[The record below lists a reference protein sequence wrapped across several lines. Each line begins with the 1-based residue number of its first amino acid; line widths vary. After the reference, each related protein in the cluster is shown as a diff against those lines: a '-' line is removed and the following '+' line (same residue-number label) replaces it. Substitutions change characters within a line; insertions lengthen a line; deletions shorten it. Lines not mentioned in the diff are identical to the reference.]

1 MTIIVT
7 PTNRYNNVYLS
18 DTPFSIPVPIALYPL
33 NGKYTTWDISG
44 RSNPN
49 GITHGVRL
57 APGPD
62 GHPQGSYQ
70 FSGKSSSYIEFPN
83 TGALRAKNSLTL
95 LAWVFVKSR
104 GGPIF
109 NYNPLGWGVSLWV
122 NSKHYLSAKF
132 VEGDEG
138 CETCFISALPL
149 KTNAWN
155 YVGMS
160 YDHISGIAK
169 LWVDGRVSSQRNI
182 GTKISLSTSRTVRMG
197 ARATNDGN
205 YFNGRISRM
214 QVYERALTQREVEA
228 VAGPIE
234 GELSFILFSLMRLMV
249 FEFPKH
255 GNACRK
261 TNILY
266 VKSSRT
272 YDCAQNNL
280 TFF

>member
-1 MTIIVT
+1 M
-7 PTNRYNNVYLS
+7 
-18 DTPFSIPVPIALYPL
+18 PVPIALYPL

-49 GITHGVRL
+49 GLARGVRL

-70 FSGKSSSYIEFPN
+70 FSGKSGSFIEFPN
-83 TGALRAKNSLTL
+83 TGALKAKESITL
-95 LAWVFVKSR
+95 LAWVYVKSR
-104 GGPIF
+104 SGPIF

-132 VEGDEG
+132 IEDDEG

-160 YDHISGIAK
+160 YDHNSGAAK
-169 LWVDGRVSSQRNI
+169 LWVHGKVSSQRNI
-182 GTKISLSTSRTVRMG
+182 GTKIRLSTSKNVRMG

-214 QVYERALTQREVEA
+214 QVYDKALSRREVEA
-228 VAGPIE
+228 VTGPIE
-234 GELSFILFSLMRLMV
+234 GELLFFFIFLFFPRLLSFFTSPL
-249 FEFPKH
+249 
-255 GNACRK
+255 
-261 TNILY
+261 
-266 VKSSRT
+266 
-272 YDCAQNNL
+272 
-280 TFF
+280 

>member
-1 MTIIVT
+1 M
-7 PTNRYNNVYLS
+7 
-18 DTPFSIPVPIALYPL
+18 PVPIALYPL
-33 NGKYTTWDISG
+33 NGKYTTWDVSG

-49 GITHGVRL
+49 GLARGVRL

-70 FSGKSSSYIEFPN
+70 FSGKSSSFIEFPN
-83 TGALRAKNSLTL
+83 TGALKAKESITL
-95 LAWVFVKSR
+95 LAWVYVKSR
-104 GGPIF
+104 SGPIF

-132 VEGDEG
+132 VEDDGG
-138 CETCFISALPL
+138 CKTCFISALPL

-160 YDHISGIAK
+160 YDHNSGVAK
-169 LWVDGRVSSQRNI
+169 LWVDGQVSSQRNI
-182 GTKISLSTSRTVRMG
+182 GTKIRLSTSKSVRMG

-214 QVYERALTQREVEA
+214 QVYDRALTQREVEA

-234 GELSFILFSLMRLMV
+234 GELTFLFNFLSSFLNLFISSLLPCKINHTTCGLSTRPWYYRFSLMYAYS
-249 FEFPKH
+249 
-255 GNACRK
+255 G
-261 TNILY
+261 I
-266 VKSSRT
+266 S
-272 YDCAQNNL
+272 
-280 TFF
+280 